1 MCLNLPLIA
10 VGGYIEAREQHA
22 FDNRRRDTSVHAM
35 TSEAGPILSNT
46 SVARSHP
53 IGRKRKNDGIYT
65 YVKQAGQGENDTYV
79 YRYRQRGKRQR
90 RRVAEGRKSQ
100 QMRAQSDK

>member
-10 VGGYIEAREQHA
+10 VGGYIEAQEQHA

-53 IGRKRKNDGIYT
+53 IER
-65 YVKQAGQGENDTYV
+65 E
-79 YRYRQRGKRQR
+79 
-90 RRVAEGRKSQ
+90 RKSDA
-100 QMRAQSDK
+100 MYKGKLDKDRTTCMYIDIDKEERDRERESQRDARTSK

>member
-10 VGGYIEAREQHA
+10 VGGYIEAQEQHA

-53 IGRKRKNDGIYT
+53 IERERKSDAIYT
-65 YVKQAGQGENDTYV
+65 YIK
-79 YRYRQRGKRQR
+79 
-90 RRVAEGRKSQ
+90 
-100 QMRAQSDK
+100 